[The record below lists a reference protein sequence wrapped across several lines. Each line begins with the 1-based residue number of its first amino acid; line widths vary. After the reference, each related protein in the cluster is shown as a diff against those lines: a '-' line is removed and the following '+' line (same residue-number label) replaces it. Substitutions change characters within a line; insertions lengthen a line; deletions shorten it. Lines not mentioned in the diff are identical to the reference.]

1 MIPVSK
7 YISNL
12 IGWRSGRKIV
22 VFESDD
28 WGSIRMPGKEVRDTL
43 IKQGIRVDGNYF
55 TNLDCLEDVAELQ
68 DLVET
73 LMKFRDCNGRYPIF
87 TTLNILGNPD
97 FEGIMAGGFKEYFW
111 QHVDDTYRAYGSDPV
126 QMASIWKSAE
136 EAGVLIP
143 EFHGREHVN
152 VPRWLRGLAAG
163 FPVTRLACSMHLTGI
178 KPHHA
183 KEDREDYQAAF
194 DIDLSED
201 IPVINGLLSAGLTE
215 FEHYFGRKARY
226 FVPTNGPVSKQAYP
240 VLKDHGIL
248 YLNSSKME
256 KEPMGNGKY
265 KKLYRYLGK
274 RVKPGLTII
283 TRNVFFEP
291 SAADRAG
298 DWVNKTLGDID
309 IAFRFGKPAIIST
322 HRVNFIGSI
331 DPSNKQRGL
340 SQLKRLLKEILKRW
354 PDVEF
359 MSSTELGGI
368 MNEK

>member
-1 MIPVSK
+1 MIPLSK

-12 IGWRSGRKIV
+12 IGWHANRKIV

-43 IKQGIRVDGNYF
+43 ISKGVRVDQNYF
-55 TNLDCLEDVAELQ
+55 TNYDSLENKDELEDLA
-68 DLVET
+68 DT
-73 LMKFRDCNGRYPIF
+73 LMKFRDAQGRHPVF
-87 TTLNILGNPD
+87 TTLNIMGNPD
-97 FEGIMAGGFKEYFW
+97 FGSIIQSGYREYFW
-111 QHVDDTYRAYGSDPV
+111 QHVNDTYRAYGTDAGE
-126 QMASIWKSAE
+126 MAALWKKGE
-136 EAGVLIP
+136 EAGVWVT

-152 VPRWLRGLAAG
+152 VPRWLRGLKAG
-163 FPVTRLACSMHLTGI
+163 LPVTRMACDMHLTGI

-183 KEDREDYQAAF
+183 NEDREDYQAAF
-194 DIDLSED
+194 DIDETAD
-201 IPVINGLLSAGLTE
+201 IAVINNLLAAGLVE
-215 FEHYFGRKARY
+215 FENYFGRKARY
-226 FVPTNGPVSKQAYP
+226 FVPTNGPISKQAYP
-240 VLKDHGIL
+240 ILKEHGIF

-256 KEPMGNGKY
+256 REPMGNGRY

-291 SAADRAG
+291 SAADRAS

-309 IAFRFGKPAIIST
+309 IAFRFRKPAVIST

-331 DPSNKQRGL
+331 DAGNKHRGL
-340 SQLKRLLKEILKRW
+340 TQLELLLKEILRRW

-359 MSSTELGGI
+359 MSSAELGSAI
-368 MNEK
+368 HK